1 MSGSPG
7 RRPNPV
13 VLAGIGLALMIV
25 GWKLGEY
32 VPAPAEPPPGEEQQ
46 PEAKGISAPRSGRRA
61 VQNNPTPPYQGLGR
75 VMVFGGLFL
84 FIAGGVLMYQQTPPP
99 PDEPREESPE
109 GPEVGADPQHR
120 PDDGP

>member
-1 MSGSPG
+1 MSTAAG

-13 VLAGIGLALMIV
+13 VLAGIGLALMIA

-32 VPAPAEPPPGEEQQ
+32 VPAPAEPPAGEERQ
-46 PEAKGISAPRSGRRA
+46 PEAKGVSAPRSGRRA

-99 PDEPREESPE
+99 SEPREEPPE
-109 GPEVGADPQHR
+109 GLEAEVDPQHR
-120 PDDGP
+120 PEDGP